1 MSSTPKTQ
9 KTLLS
14 FFKSPSKPEELPAPI
29 SPPQPIEK
37 ASPKQDTKRKAEPVE
52 AKRDVTPPRAVSPE
66 VRAQKAKRRAIV
78 DSEDEATP
86 APVVKTPSKPKA
98 SPTTVAEM
106 PKKALLRHL

>member
-29 SPPQPIEK
+29 SPPPPPAEK

-52 AKRDVTPPRAVSPE
+52 AKLDVTPPRAVSPE
-66 VRAQKAKRRAIV
+66 VRVQKAKRRAIV
-78 DSEDEATP
+78 DSGDEATS
-86 APVVKTPSKPKA
+86 APVVKTPSKAKT

-106 PKKALLRHL
+106 PKKA